1 MKQLQI
7 PGVTTRDDLHHDAVR
22 RTIRAHGELDRCAG
36 GHKIRCD
43 QDLPYTAGAY
53 HRLQGR
59 QERVERPSPYSNREP
74 PCSVSATTRSV
85 PGGGPSIVV
94 AASSVSRRDWPPRQL
109 TSARY
114 RTTRSR
120 PGRYCNPAPVSPR
133 KSPSARSI
141 TGRSTSTACGP
152 VRYAAAGRSG
162 SSIVIP
168 KSWPVVTRR
177 QSSSTN
183 LASSKPFH
191 RSKRRTHRNPTSR
204 HAATTRPDAPPRLVI
219 APIRLPLD
227 IRRYAHANCNS
238 SPSRIVIS

>member
-1 MKQLQI
+1 MTFT
-7 PGVTTRDDLHHDAVR
+7 TTRSVGRYVR
-22 RTIRAHGELDRCAG
+22 TVSSIAAPGTRSAATKISRTPLVRTTDSRAGRNG
-36 GHKIRCD
+36 SNGHRHT
-43 QDLPYTAGAY
+43 PTA
-53 HRLQGR
+53 
-59 QERVERPSPYSNREP
+59 SS

-204 HAATTRPDAPPRLVI
+204 HAATTRPDAPPHLVI

-238 SPSRIVIS
+238 SPNRIVIS